1 MDARAPRSAARRPTA
16 TMHRADLTEEQ
27 CDRLRE
33 ALAPHVMA
41 ARGMIRTDDTRAERD
56 GIASEVMPMPVRTML
71 LMLGALVLFAAAYRF
86 GSHGIRLHD
95 RLCIGLAC
103 AAVAVGA
110 VLLTWAYATARPK
123 PGKP

>member
-1 MDARAPRSAARRPTA
+1 MSMRT
-16 TMHRADLTEEQ
+16 TL
-27 CDRLRE
+27 L
-33 ALAPHVMA
+33 ALA
-41 ARGMIRTDDTRAERD
+41 
-56 GIASEVMPMPVRTML
+56 
-71 LMLGALVLFAAAYRF
+71 ALVCLGLAYRF